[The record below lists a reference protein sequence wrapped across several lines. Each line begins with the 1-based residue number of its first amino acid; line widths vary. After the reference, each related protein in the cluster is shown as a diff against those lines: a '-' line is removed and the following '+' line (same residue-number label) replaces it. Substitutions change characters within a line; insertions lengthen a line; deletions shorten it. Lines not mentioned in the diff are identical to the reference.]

1 MGAITPIGNS
11 VESFWESVKQ
21 EKIGFAPITHFD
33 TAEYK
38 CKLAA
43 EVKNFNP
50 EDYMDKKSARRM
62 ELFSMPLRLPR
73 RPWRTPV
80 YKWIRKT
87 LTWWDAP

>member
-62 ELFSMPLRLPR
+62 ELFCQYAIAAWAAFRHWKENMA
-73 RPWRTPV
+73 
-80 YKWIRKT
+80 
-87 LTWWDAP
+87 D